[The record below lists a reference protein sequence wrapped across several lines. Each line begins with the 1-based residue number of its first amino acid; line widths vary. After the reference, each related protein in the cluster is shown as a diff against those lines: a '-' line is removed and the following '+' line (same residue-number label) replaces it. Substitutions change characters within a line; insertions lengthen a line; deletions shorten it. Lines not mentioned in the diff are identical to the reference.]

1 MAQNVPAA
9 VPVPPG
15 EADTKS
21 KWTVQRIVFLS
32 AGILGA
38 VIVIIFGVGL
48 LLAFSGELEIT
59 ALRIQYFRNIFM
71 VVIGLEGILII
82 GSIAVLIVQIARLVN
97 MLKRDVKPVLTTAQ
111 ETVNTAKG
119 TVEFVGDNTVRPIIR
134 TSAFLSGMGVVI
146 RDVGGIRR
154 AIRRTKNGQKS

>member
-1 MAQNVPAA
+1 MAQNVQPNAQTS
-9 VPVPPG
+9 PTEKP
-15 EADTKS
+15 KS

-32 AGILGA
+32 SGVLGG
-38 VIVIIFGVGL
+38 VIAIIFVVGL

-59 ALRIQYFRNIFM
+59 ALRIQYIRNLFM
-71 VVIGLEGILII
+71 IVIGLEGMLII
-82 GSIAVLIVQIARLVN
+82 GSIAVLIVQITRLVN
-97 MLKRDVKPVLTTAQ
+97 MLKRDVQPVLTTAQ

-134 TSAFLSGMGVVI
+134 ASAFMSGVGVVF

-154 AIRRTKNGQKS
+154 AIKRTKNGSKP